1 MKKELCAAGLLL
13 ALLLSAFGNF
23 FYLSA
28 LSDRIGRHL
37 DSSAAALQ
45 AEDTDT
51 ARMEMHLALKIWLS
65 ADGYTHVFLR
75 HSEIDSTSDAFYD
88 VLECLQSPDT
98 DGTAAAMEKLR
109 YHLDSIVSMERP
121 TLRSIF

>member
-37 DSSAAALQ
+37 DCSAVALQ
-45 AEDTDT
+45 AEDPDT
-51 ARMEMHLALKIWLS
+51 ARMEMRLALKIWLN

-88 VLECLQSPDT
+88 VLACLQSPDT